1 MGTHSSSPDYQHYL
15 PQYSQHQVP
24 SSQHQGPGFY
34 QQQQQSSPGPGVGS
48 GGAGPGAG
56 LGAGPGT
63 GIWAG
68 PGAGTGSSGIAHSSR
83 TQIPGTP
90 AAGSSSQ
97 LVGSSGVVFS
107 VGEGGA
113 ERNNLGASSNS
124 VASTMAGS
132 NSSGRPVATSLVR
145 S

>member
-1 MGTHSSSPDYQHYL
+1 M
-15 PQYSQHQVP
+15 P
-24 SSQHQGPGFY
+24 SSQYQGPGFY
-34 QQQQQSSPGPGVGS
+34 QQQQQSSPSPGVAP
-48 GGAGPGAG
+48 GGTGPGAG

-68 PGAGTGSSGIAHSSR
+68 PGAGTGSSGIAHSGQ

-90 AAGSSSQ
+90 PAGNSSQ

-124 VASTMAGS
+124 VASAMAGG
-132 NSSGRPVATSLVR
+132 NSSGQPVATSLVR